1 VIRCRTLGPVE
12 VTVDGAT
19 PPAELL
25 WRKNIALLVYLARS
39 PRRTRTREHLVGL
52 LWGDRPETAARHSL
66 REAVHA
72 LRRAAGDRCVETVGE
87 QVRLADGLVELD
99 VERFETLA
107 GAGDWAAAAELAL
120 GEFLEGLSVP
130 GAPEFEDWLM
140 LERQKLRQRSVAV
153 LVHEAEALLR
163 RGDQTASAEHARR
176 ALMLDPLAELAVRG
190 LMRALAVGGERAAA
204 LAAFESYA
212 LRARES
218 QGTEPDAET
227 LKLAEQVRLERGW
240 KAASREDEEGKARG
254 AESRRTPLVGRE
266 RELTELLD
274 LWQRC
279 CASARAAIAFLEGD
293 TGVGRTRLAD
303 EVAARARLGGASA
316 SAVRAVPGDAA
327 EAWSVVLGL
336 ARGGLI
342 EARGLAA
349 ANPEALA
356 AFATRI
362 SEWGDRFA
370 AARRA
375 APLPLGH
382 ALAEIV
388 RAAADE
394 QPVLLVV
401 DDAQWIDTESLNAL
415 DATVRDNAAAPL
427 LVVLTRSRH
436 PAHEALDRVRAAVG
450 RDTPGTVLELLPLAP
465 QALRDLAHWALPAY
479 TPAELDRIT
488 RRIAVDSAGLPLL
501 AVELLHAVA
510 LGLNLHETP
519 QAWPEQHQTLEQT
532 LPGDLPEAVVSAIR
546 VGFRRLSKDAQLVLA
561 AASVLGD
568 TVDATTLT
576 RATGIARERV
586 VAALDEAEWQRWL
599 AADGRGYSY
608 VARIVRDVVG
618 YDMVTAGQR
627 RRFLQAAQ
635 LPA

>member
-1 VIRCRTLGPVE
+1 MIGCRTLGPVE

-25 WRKNIALLVYLARS
+25 WRKNLALLVYLARS
-39 PRRTRTREHLVGL
+39 PRRTRNREHLVGL

-66 REAVHA
+66 REAVRV

-87 QVRLADGLVELD
+87 QVRLANGVIELD

-107 GAGDWAAAAELAL
+107 GGGDWAGAAELAQ

-130 GAPEFEDWLM
+130 GAPEFEDWLT
-140 LERQKLRQRSVAV
+140 LERQKLRQRSIEV
-153 LVHEAEALLR
+153 LVHQAEALLR
-163 RGDQTASAEHARR
+163 RGDQTGSAECARR
-176 ALMLDPLAELAVRG
+176 ALMLDPLAEPAVRG

-204 LAAFESYA
+204 LAAFEGYA
-212 LRARES
+212 DRARES

-227 LKLAEQVRLERGW
+227 LKLAEQVRLERSW
-240 KAASREDEEGKARG
+240 KAASREDDGKARG
-254 AESRRTPLVGRE
+254 AESRRVPLVGRE

-279 CASARAAIAFLEGD
+279 STSRRAAIAFLEGD

-303 EVAARARLGGASA
+303 EVAARARLGGAAA

-370 AARRA
+370 AARHA
-375 APLPLGH
+375 APLPPGH

-388 RAAADE
+388 RCAADE

-415 DATVRDNAAAPL
+415 DAVVRDLAAAPL

-436 PAHEALDRVRAAVG
+436 PPHEALDRVRAEVG
-450 RDTPGTVLELLPLAP
+450 RDTPGTVLELLPLTP
-465 QALRDLAHWALPAY
+465 QAVRDLAHWALPAY
-479 TPAELDRIT
+479 TPVELDRIT

-510 LGLNLHETP
+510 LGLDLHEKP

-532 LPGDLPEAVVSAIR
+532 LPGDLPEVVVSAIR

-568 TVDATTLT
+568 TVDATALA

-586 VAALDEAEWQRWL
+586 LAALDEAEWQRWL

-635 LPA
+635 LLA